1 MFGLGTG
8 EIVVLLFIV
17 LIFIGPKKLPELASG
32 LAKAI
37 REFQKAK
44 NEVLDEVKNE
54 APKDSNQPK
63 VVTQTKSEES
73 SRVNSAHHL

>member
-17 LIFIGPKKLPELASG
+17 LIFIGPKKLPELATG
-32 LAKAI
+32 LARAI

-44 NEVLDEVKNE
+44 NEVLDEVKKE
-54 APKDSNQPK
+54 EPSQAKTLPKK
-63 VVTQTKSEES
+63 EES
-73 SRVNSAHHL
+73 LPEHSAHHL

>member
-17 LIFIGPKKLPELASG
+17 LIFVGPKKLPELASG
-32 LAKAI
+32 LARAI

-44 NEVLDEVKNE
+44 NEVIDEVKR
-54 APKDSNQPK
+54 
-63 VVTQTKSEES
+63 EEGAS
-73 SRVNSAHHL
+73 LPQSAIKKEEVAAQNSPHHL